1 MGEEK
6 TQFTIDLGEIE
17 LTDEEVSNLGNELV
31 KLAIESVRKKSG
43 SAAILKEPY
52 VRVLHVKAIHTKAIH
67 A

>member
-17 LTDEEVSNLGNELV
+17 LTDEEVSNLGN
-31 KLAIESVRKKSG
+31 LAIESVRKKSG